1 MAEAWVLATS
11 VAGLPGLV
19 QVASGAGPVTVVAVG
34 QRALADAASAA
45 AGAARVLWVE
55 TSADVPAEAV
65 AGGLADL
72 AQQDPPRLVLA
83 TAAPAARALLGA
95 VAARVGAAVL
105 GGVREVRA
113 EGAALVVE
121 RVALDGAVLE
131 TVRAATPLAGVVAA
145 GAGEVSGPGAPG
157 TSGTPVPGVPVDR
170 VELAPADLRLVERRD
185 AAGGGGVTDADRVV
199 SVGRGVR
206 ARADLDLVGQLTAA
220 LGAELACSMPVADD
234 LGWVPKER
242 YVGRSGQQISPRL
255 YLALGISGMP
265 QHMEGVRG
273 ARVVAAVNS
282 DPQAP
287 IFRHA
292 DYGVVGD
299 LYEVVPAL
307 VAALRS

>member
-1 MAEAWVLATS
+1 MADAWVLATS

-34 QRALADAASAA
+34 QRALADAAAAA

-121 RVALDGAVLE
+121 RAALDGAVLE
-131 TVRAATPLAGVVAA
+131 TLRTAAPLAGVVAA
-145 GAGEVSGPGAPG
+145 GAGEMSGQGAP
-157 TSGTPVPGVPVDR
+157 GTPVPGVPVDR

-185 AAGGGGVTDADRVV
+185 AAGGGGVTDAERVV

>member
-1 MAEAWVLATS
+1 MSNPWVLATE
-11 VAGLPGLV
+11 VAGLSAAV
-19 QVASGAGPVTVVAVG
+19 RTASAIGPVTAVAVG
-34 QRALADAASAA
+34 ARSLADAAATS
-45 AGAARVLWVE
+45 GAARVLWAPTE
-55 TSADVPAEAV
+55 DRPAESFAPALALV
-65 AGGLADL
+65 AEPER
-72 AQQDPPRLVLA
+72 PPLVVS
-83 TAAPAARALLGA
+83 TTAPAARALLGA
-95 VAARVGAAVL
+95 VAARI
-105 GGVREVRA
+105 
-113 EGAALVVE
+113 GAALVTGVQGLRADGDRLLVE

-131 TVRAATPLAGVVAA
+131 TLTASAPLACVVRAGDD
-145 GAGEVSGPGAPG
+145 GAVGTAP
-157 TSGTPVPGVPVDR
+157 VPVDR
-170 VELAPADLRLVERRD
+170 LELEPADVRVVEQRGV
-185 AAGGGGVTDADRVV
+185 AAAGVTDADRVV

-206 ARADLDLVGQLTAA
+206 ARADLTLIESLVAA

-242 YVGRSGQQISPRL
+242 YVGRSGQHIAPRL

-287 IFRHA
+287 IFRTA

-307 VAALRS
+307 VDALS